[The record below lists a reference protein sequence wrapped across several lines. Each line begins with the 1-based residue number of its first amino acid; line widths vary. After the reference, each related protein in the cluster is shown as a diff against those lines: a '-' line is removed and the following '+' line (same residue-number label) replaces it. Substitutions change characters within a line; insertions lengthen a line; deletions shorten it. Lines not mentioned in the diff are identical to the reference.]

1 MFSKTN
7 LIMKSLKC
15 GKSRHS
21 NIKQRKV
28 DEQTGWWRE
37 NGGQR
42 PGVVQPSGVCLH
54 ASVCV
59 CALAS
64 LVSWYGGENDLDY
77 QDWYQSHTH
86 GHAPTASPAH
96 MLTLSPSLSGAFWFA
111 LGSIQSLQ
119 LEDSSPSLVCVCV
132 EGSPLIEVYSEL
144 AACLMLHSHMKGRE
158 RERTRQR
165 KKRERNGRGMHLKGR
180 MDDLLKALMGE
191 KLREKQD
198 RIMGGGSG
206 G

>member
-1 MFSKTN
+1 MSKSPKNFLFFVFLMFSKTN

-42 PGVVQPSGVCLH
+42 PGVVQPSGVCLRT
-54 ASVCV
+54 SVCV

-96 MLTLSPSLSGAFWFA
+96 MLTLSPCLSGAFWFA

-119 LEDSSPSLVCVCV
+119 LKDSSPSLVCVCGGLPSNWGV
-132 EGSPLIEVYSEL
+132 QWIGSLPDV
-144 AACLMLHSHMKGRE
+144 
-158 RERTRQR
+158 T
-165 KKRERNGRGMHLKGR
+165 
-180 MDDLLKALMGE
+180 
-191 KLREKQD
+191 
-198 RIMGGGSG
+198 
-206 G
+206 